1 MVMLPNGKDFKLIT
15 SCTGKFSS
23 GLTLPGPGGK
33 GILGRCNCATQIVV
47 GTTSRKV
54 VACSRSS
61 WGHNS
66 EALPSRVQTK
76 RPVVVESRFRLRSVL
91 FFVNIFANSETFRF
105 RPYLDSHFHL

>member
-61 WGHNS
+61 WGIIAKHCH
-66 EALPSRVQTK
+66 Q
-76 RPVVVESRFRLRSVL
+76 ESRQRDLW
-91 FFVNIFANSETFRF
+91 
-105 RPYLDSHFHL
+105 